1 MPSRVEDPGIFYY
14 ELIVATINKT
24 DTAGVSLPPMNATS
38 VSSSTTTAAILTT
51 TAPLANGKSVV
62 RISHYSGVLTT
73 SSSTFTRNGR
83 SGTFYFEAIEVTPKR
98 TGNYTFTSNSRID
111 NYGYLYAN
119 PFNPLNTTSNLLTHA
134 DDNEN
139 ETSDQFSLTCALQA
153 DTSYTLVFTTF
164 DPDLTGPFSIFTLGP
179 SRISLRRLSILSS
192 FSIATTFKTPVITV
206 ASNYSSALDMNSSIF
221 SRNGRSGTF
230 YFEAIAVTP
239 KRTGNYT
246 FKSYSTIDS
255 YSYLYTNPF
264 DPLNTTSNLLTHADD
279 NEDGISDQFS
289 LTCILQAGTSYTL
302 IFTTF
307 DAGVTGLFSVVA
319 VGPGRV
325 SLLRKSITTVPGMY
339 DTINSRQ
346 LAERNHEYPAV
357 TLQPVIASNY
367 SGALDNNS
375 STFSRDGTSGIRYY
389 ETIQAIP
396 KRTGNYTF
404 KSYSAIDSF
413 GYLYTNPFDPLNITS
428 NLLVSSD
435 DDETGIGDQFSM
447 SYPLEAGA
455 NYNLIFTTFDSS
467 LTGRFFIVV
476 SGPAR
481 VILRSMNTTPKQ
493 PSTTTSTTVATSGG
507 KYYRQKISTWF
518 VLRDLRKS
526 GAKKYLKYPH
536 CVLWYTFFSLATAL

>member
-24 DTAGVSLPPMNATS
+24 DTAAVSLPPMNATS

-83 SGTFYFEAIEVTPKR
+83 SGTFYFDAIEVTPKR

-179 SRISLRRLSILSS
+179 SRISLRRLSILST

-206 ASNYSSALDMNSSIF
+206 ASNYSSALDMNSNIF

-255 YSYLYTNPF
+255 YGYLYTNPF

-279 NEDGISDQFS
+279 NEDGTSDQFS

-325 SLLRKSITTVPGMY
+325 SLLRKNITPV
-339 DTINSRQ
+339 
-346 LAERNHEYPAV
+346 
-357 TLQPVIASNY
+357 PVIASNY
-367 SGALDNNS
+367 SGALNNNS
-375 STFSRDGTSGIRYY
+375 PTFSRDGTSDIWYY
-389 ETIQAIP
+389 EAIQAIP

-404 KSYSAIDSF
+404 KSYSAIDSY
-413 GYLYTNPFDPLNITS
+413 GYLYANPFDPLNIAS
-428 NLLVSSD
+428 NLLASSD
-435 DDETGIGDQFSM
+435 DDETGIDDQFSM

-455 NYNLIFTTFDSS
+455 NYNLIFTTFDRS

-481 VILRSMNTTPKQ
+481 VILRSMNTTLKQ
-493 PSTTTSTTVATSGG
+493 SSTTTSTTVASRC
-507 KYYRQKISTWF
+507 KYYRLKISACF
-518 VLRDLRKS
+518 ILRVLRKS
-526 GAKKYLKYPH
+526 GAKTYLKYPH
-536 CVLWYTFFSLATAL
+536 CGLWYTFFSLAAAL